1 MTLFTRPRHLL
12 MSLLVA
18 AALPVMAAAQEYPGD
33 RDVTLVVQ
41 SSAGG
46 GSDIFARTVAAH
58 LSELGLIDRQLLV
71 ENRPGGSGAVAYG
84 YTARQAGNPYILQTV
99 ASSFFTT
106 PLLGES
112 AFGPEDFTP
121 VAAIALD
128 PYVLAVSARSG
139 IESLDDL
146 IAAGSITAGT
156 TGVVNDQTIL
166 AALLAEETG
175 LTIRSVPFDGS
186 GEEMSAVLGGHIDAM
201 FGNPSEILQQIESG
215 ELVALAV
222 STPERLE
229 SMPDIPTFRELGYDI
244 EHTQMR
250 AIVMPADVPEE
261 AVAFWRNALEQLA
274 ASDLWQKEYIE
285 RHNLAPAFIA
295 GEELEA
301 RFDALSASFEEQM
314 RTAGLI
320 D

>member
-1 MTLFTRPRHLL
+1 MTAFTRPNRLL
-12 MSLLVA
+12 MSLLV
-18 AALPVMAAAQEYPGD
+18 AALPVMAAAQDYPGD

-58 LSELGLIDRQLLV
+58 LSQLGLLERQLLV

-84 YTARQAGNPYILQTV
+84 YTARQAGNPYVLQTI

-112 AFGPEDFTP
+112 PVGPDDFTP
-121 VAAIALD
+121 LAAIALD
-128 PYVLAVSARSG
+128 PYVLAVGANSG
-139 IESLDDL
+139 FETLDDL
-146 IAAGSITAGT
+146 IAAESITAGT

-166 AALLAEETG
+166 AGLLAEETG
-175 LTIRSVPFDGS
+175 LRIRSVPFDGS
-186 GEEMSAVLGGHIDAM
+186 GEEMSAVLGGHIDAI

-215 ELVALAV
+215 ELRALAA
-222 STPERLE
+222 STPERLD
-229 SMPDIPTFRELGYDI
+229 SLPDIPTFTELGYDI

-250 AIVMPADVPEE
+250 ALVMPPDVPEE
-261 AVAFWRNALEQLA
+261 AVAFWEDALEQLA
-274 ASDLWQKEYIE
+274 ASDLWQEEYIG
-285 RHNLAPAFIA
+285 RHNLAPAYIA

-301 RFDALSASFEEQM
+301 RFDALTASYEQQM

-320 D
+320 E